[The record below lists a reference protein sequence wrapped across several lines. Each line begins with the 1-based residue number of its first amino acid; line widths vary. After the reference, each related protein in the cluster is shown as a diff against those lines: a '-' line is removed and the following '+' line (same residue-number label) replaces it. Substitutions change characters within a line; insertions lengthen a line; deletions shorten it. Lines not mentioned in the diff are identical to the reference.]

1 MTQSHLR
8 RGVSLHTLLSLAVL
22 LAWSASADA
31 HPTAF
36 VCGDADGTGS
46 VTVTDGVQV
55 LAGAADL
62 GGNCASSANACD
74 VDGDGRNT
82 VTDGVAVLRQASGL
96 PAVSQCAS
104 PVVGDES
111 VARTSVPLPGCD
123 SVMAETRY
131 CLTLVQ
137 ATDSEETNLAVL
149 GLDSGQLCN
158 LFEVPQSIGTDD
170 LPNSIGNDQQA
181 GSIGWRGEILY
192 VCTEGGLFRIS
203 LRDGG
208 TEHLP
213 VSCEAVAANDD
224 AIFVMRAW
232 ADASPDHLPG
242 EVSAYASY
250 DDLRA
255 DRAGTVYM
263 LRHSSR
269 LTATDDRLYGAW
281 HSTDMIDSVDLA
293 TGTDLA
299 PIPLESY
306 ANWVNGFSVVDNG
319 DLVIN
324 RFVGGNGVTIFDA
337 ATGAR
342 TGALSPA
349 RSLNGLACVARP

>member
-1 MTQSHLR
+1 MLC
-8 RGVSLHTLLSLAVL
+8 LAVL
-22 LAWSASADA
+22 LAWSARADG
-31 HPTAF
+31 HSTAF
-36 VCGDADGTGS
+36 VCGDADGSGS

-55 LAGAADL
+55 LVGAADL
-62 GGNCASSANACD
+62 GGSCASSADACD

-82 VTDGVAVLRQASGL
+82 VTDGVAVLRQATGL

-111 VARTSVPLPGCD
+111 VARTNVPLAGCD
-123 SVMAETRY
+123 SVTAETRY
-131 CLTLVQ
+131 CLTLAQ
-137 ATDSEETNLAVL
+137 AAGSDETTLAVL
-149 GLDSGQLCN
+149 GLDSGQLCD
-158 LFEVPQSIGTDD
+158 LFEVPQSIGTDGE
-170 LPNSIGNDQQA
+170 PSSIGNDQQA

-213 VSCEAVAANDD
+213 VRCEAVAANDD
-224 AIFVMRAW
+224 TIFVMGAYQ
-232 ADASPDHLPG
+232 DASPEHPPG

-250 DDLRA
+250 EDLRA
-255 DRAGTVYM
+255 ARADTVYV
-263 LRHSSR
+263 LRTNSR
-269 LTATDDRLYGAW
+269 LTATEDRLYGAW
-281 HSTDMIDSVDLA
+281 HSTHVIDSIDLA
-293 TGTDLA
+293 TGASRDQIL
-299 PIPLESY
+299 LDSY
-306 ANWVNGFSVVDNG
+306 ADWVNGFSVVDG

-324 RFVGGNGVTIFDA
+324 KFVGGNGVTLFAA